1 MKILILLFRI
11 VLVWLAVTAVYTIA
25 EMIASEFGYDGGEA
39 LDPSGPTVLVGCVVV
54 GCWVWA
60 LSRRFK
66 RDKQPGRVTVASST
80 DCSAAPSQNL
90 KQKFS
95 ASGPTLPTAVRS
107 RLTPSSSLFPSTA
120 SIFGFFGNFCK
131 LIEGIKC
138 LSGVYD

>member
-39 LDPSGPTVLVGCVVV
+39 LDPSGPSVLVGGVVV

-66 RDKQPGRVTVASST
+66 RD
-80 DCSAAPSQNL
+80 
-90 KQKFS
+90 
-95 ASGPTLPTAVRS
+95 
-107 RLTPSSSLFPSTA
+107 
-120 SIFGFFGNFCK
+120 
-131 LIEGIKC
+131 
-138 LSGVYD
+138 